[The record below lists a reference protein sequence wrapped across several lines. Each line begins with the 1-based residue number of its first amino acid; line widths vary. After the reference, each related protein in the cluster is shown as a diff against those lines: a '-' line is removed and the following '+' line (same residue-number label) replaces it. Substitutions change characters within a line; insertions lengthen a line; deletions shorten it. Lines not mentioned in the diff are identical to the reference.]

1 MPNNKLK
8 KICIKS
14 LEENKAKNLLVLDVK
29 KISAFADTLI
39 IVSATSNRHAKTLSD
54 KLVDLIKLNQLC
66 ILGIEGD
73 VESGWML
80 VDCGEVVVNIMTKE
94 TRDYYDLEGLWGEKT
109 LLNTSA

>member
-29 KISAFADTLI
+29 KISAFADSLI
-39 IVSATSNRHAKTLSD
+39 IVSSTSNRHAKTLSD
-54 KLVDLIKLNQLC
+54 KLVNLIKLNQLC

-73 VESGWML
+73 VESGWVL
-80 VDCGEVVVNIMTKE
+80 VDCGEVVINIMTKE